1 MIRSTF
7 ILLNG
12 ISYGKESRLWGDGIK
27 DWNDFLHSKK
37 VKGISK
43 KRKLVYDYHLSQ
55 ANRGLLNEDSYYFAS
70 ILPMKEHW
78 RLYDYFNDSCVFLD
92 IEMSC
97 VSGGYITCMTLFDG
111 YDTMTFVRNQNMDS
125 SIIQKILSRYKIIV
139 TYNGNVFDLPFLKK
153 YFGDIVPNVLCWDLR
168 HSCAALGLKGGLK
181 EVEKELGIK
190 RENEIVERMH
200 GGDPLKLWRT
210 FLATGDKYYLDLLV
224 EYNQEDTINLKFIAD
239 KVFKML
245 VEKMQITI

>member
-1 MIRSTF
+1 MW
-7 ILLNG
+7 N
-12 ISYGKESRLWGDGIK
+12 EGIK
-27 DWNDFLHSKK
+27 DWNDFLHSDK

-55 ANRGLLNEDSYYFAS
+55 ANRSLLNEDSKYFAS
-70 ILPMKEHW
+70 LLPLKEHW
-78 RLYDYFNDSCVFLD
+78 RLYDYFSDSCVFLD

-97 VSGGYITCMTLFDG
+97 VSGGYVTCMTLFDG
-111 YDTMTFVRNQNMDS
+111 YETMTFVRNQNMDH
-125 SIIQKILSRYKIIV
+125 SIIKKILSRYKMIV
-139 TYNGNVFDLPFLKK
+139 TFNGNVFDLPFLKK
-153 YFGDIVPNVLCWDLR
+153 YFGDGFNDILSNTLCWDLR
-168 HSCAALGLKGGLK
+168 HSCAALELKGGLK
-181 EVEKELGIK
+181 IVEKELGIK
-190 RENEIVERMH
+190 RENEIVERLH

-245 VEKMQITI
+245 IKKKQVVLQHLSY